1 MVKDKEIKKANEE
14 YGILTGEAYE
24 RRLAYLIDKGKKDYN
39 TQIKGA
45 RNEGRQEG
53 RKEGRAEGR
62 EEGRQEEKE
71 ELTKRLLKLGVSME
85 IIEKA
90 MKKDK

>member
-45 RNEGRQEG
+45 RNEGIEIG
-53 RKEGRAEGR
+53 I
-62 EEGRQEEKE
+62 EKI
-71 ELTKRLLKLGVSME
+71 TKRLLKLGVSME

-90 MKKDK
+90 MKNK